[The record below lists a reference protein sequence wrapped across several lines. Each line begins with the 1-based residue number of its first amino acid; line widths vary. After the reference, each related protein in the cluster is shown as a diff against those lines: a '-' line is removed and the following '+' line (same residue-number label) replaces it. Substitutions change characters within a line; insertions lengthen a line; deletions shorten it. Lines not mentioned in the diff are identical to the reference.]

1 MKKKVIS
8 MLLAVSMISTSPI
21 YAAEFS
27 DGNSVVVNDADT
39 VNGTDADSAEI
50 PDTTLF
56 SSDAVDGAGD
66 VNDSVDAG
74 EDSAENAFSD
84 QEVPNV
90 DDGSGSGVDAAKV
103 NVAPNGVYDYKS
115 DLTSYKINAV
125 DRAVSQ
131 IISEAGITSQN
142 TDLEKISMIM
152 AWFKENTSYSTVER
166 PVANPPHTALLKT
179 KEPYGS

>member
-27 DGNSVVVNDADT
+27 DGNSVVVNDA
-39 VNGTDADSAEI
+39 VNGTDADSADSAEI
-50 PDTTLF
+50 PDTSLF
-56 SSDAVDGAGD
+56 SSDAVDGAGV

-84 QEVPNV
+84 QEVPDV
-90 DDGSGSGVDAAKV
+90 DDGSGSGVDAAEV

-131 IISEAGITSQN
+131 IISEADKFLYAG
-142 TDLEKISMIM
+142 
-152 AWFKENTSYSTVER
+152 
-166 PVANPPHTALLKT
+166 
-179 KEPYGS
+179 YGEG

>member
-27 DGNSVVVNDADT
+27 DGNSVVVNDAGT
-39 VNGTDADSAEI
+39 VNGTDADSADSAEI
-50 PDTTLF
+50 PDTALF
-56 SSDAVDGAGD
+56 SSDAVDGAGV

-74 EDSAENAFSD
+74 EDAAENAFSD
-84 QEVPNV
+84 QEVPDV
-90 DDGSGSGVDAAKV
+90 DDGSGSGVDAAEV

-131 IISEAGITSQN
+131 IISETGITSQN
-142 TDLEKISMIM
+142 TDL
-152 AWFKENTSYSTVER
+152 
-166 PVANPPHTALLKT
+166 
-179 KEPYGS
+179 G